1 MKSQEELE
9 YDERV
14 KKRVLILKDL
24 MGQGKIKFAESMR
37 KDLEESFSKAR
48 FDENGEPDLAT
59 IDGRIRSIALAA
71 EHFDYRKKTKDHAS
85 LFEIQSK
92 YFSILEQNFD
102 AFYKEMVKHKL
113 TPHEVANHVAYG
125 KRN

>member
-24 MGQGKIKFAESMR
+24 MEQGKITFAESMR
-37 KDLEESFSKAR
+37 EELEKSFSKAR
-48 FDENGEPDLAT
+48 FDKNGEPDLAT

-71 EHFDYRKKTKDHAS
+71 EHFDYRKKLKAM
-85 LFEIQSK
+85 LRFLK
-92 YFSILEQNFD
+92 F
-102 AFYKEMVKHKL
+102 K
-113 TPHEVANHVAYG
+113 ANIFQY
-125 KRN
+125 